1 MNKVRETYKNLLDK
15 WDKVHIV
22 RVSKVDFE
30 LSDGSILPIVP
41 PLEKEMSVEE
51 FEKSFR
57 KTLETLKSC

>member
-30 LSDGSILPIVP
+30 LSDGSVLPIVP

>member
-30 LSDGSILPIVP
+30 LSDGSILAIVP

>member
-1 MNKVRETYKNLLDK
+1 MNKVRETYKNLFDK

-30 LSDGSILPIVP
+30 LSDGSVLPIVP